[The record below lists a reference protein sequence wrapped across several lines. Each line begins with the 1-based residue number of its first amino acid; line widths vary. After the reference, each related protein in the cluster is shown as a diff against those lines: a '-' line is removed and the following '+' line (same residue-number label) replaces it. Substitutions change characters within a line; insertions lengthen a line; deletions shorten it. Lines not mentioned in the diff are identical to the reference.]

1 MVGLYLIG
9 IRKTRWQNLILI
21 LSAEKMG
28 RRKKMCHCGHG
39 SYMYSPRVPS
49 QLG

>member
-1 MVGLYLIG
+1 MVGLYLMG
-9 IRKTRWQNLILI
+9 KREARWQNLILI
-21 LSAEKMG
+21 LSAKKMG
-28 RRKKMCHCGHG
+28 GRKKICHCGHG